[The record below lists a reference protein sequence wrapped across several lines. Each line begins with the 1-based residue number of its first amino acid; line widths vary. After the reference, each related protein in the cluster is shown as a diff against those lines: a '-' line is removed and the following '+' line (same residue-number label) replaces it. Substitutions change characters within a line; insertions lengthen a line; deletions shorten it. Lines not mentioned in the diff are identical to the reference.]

1 MNYLGGC
8 HWDEETRSVV
18 PHSGSDE
25 GGSEKSGLEMSESE
39 ARHYLEVMEAAAIID
54 ARHLREAREFWMANG
69 RQGPEPR
76 MGSL

>member
-18 PHSGSDE
+18 SSSGSE
-25 GGSEKSGLEMSESE
+25 GGLEMSESE
-39 ARHYLEVMEAAAIID
+39 ARHYLETMEAAAIID
-54 ARHLREAREFWMANG
+54 ARHLREARDAWVANG

-76 MGSL
+76 MGPL